1 MASIN
6 KIHFRYTDKKIFSMK
21 VLPTT
26 NACNPSDTKTYKL
39 IIPQAKLRKKM
50 AMNDIIIVA
59 KTNPMIQYFT
69 SGNTY

>member
-1 MASIN
+1 
-6 KIHFRYTDKKIFSMK
+6 MK

-26 NACNPSDTKTYKL
+26 NACNPSDMKTYKL
-39 IIPQAKLRKKM
+39 IIPQAKLREKM